1 MRIKHTLENPLDS
14 KLEVNW
20 FKVVWFV
27 GFGAIILSLG
37 IVIGAS
43 LGSPYQPSYI
53 TPAVKSVSF
62 KSLVQNKKGD
72 GVLNFGLTGSNFNQY
87 GPYSNISISLSSV
100 EVENSKNH
108 WVAIPIKNNLID
120 LSNYISSSN
129 QTNIYYLS
137 KVNLPYGKYLGVKLY
152 FGDVN
157 FTLSNGKNVNIPLYN
172 TRINISK
179 EFYIISSKDTYIA
192 PMFNLGSMIESIDG
206 EYSFS
211 PSILQTN
218 LDY

>member
-27 GFGAIILSLG
+27 GFAAIILSLG
-37 IVIGAS
+37 LVIGAS
-43 LGSPYQPSYI
+43 LGSPYQPTYI

-62 KSLVQNKKGD
+62 NSFSQNKSKD
-72 GVLNFGLTGSNFNQY
+72 GVLNLGLTGSNLNQY
-87 GPYSNISISLSSV
+87 GPYSTISISLSSV

-108 WVAIPIKNNLID
+108 WVAIPVKNNLVE
-120 LSNYISSSN
+120 LSSYISTPN

-137 KVNLPYGKYLGVKLY
+137 KVNLPYGKYLGIKLY
-152 FGDVN
+152 FSDVN
-157 FTLSNGKNVNIPLYN
+157 FTLSNGQNINIPLYN
-172 TRINISK
+172 TRVNIPK
-179 EFYIISSKDTYIA
+179 KFDIISSKNTYIA
-192 PMFNLGSMIESIDG
+192 PVFNLGSMVESIGG

-211 PSILQTN
+211 PNILQTN